1 MHFGYGPQDKL
12 NIIRKPGIRY
22 CSDCT
27 QEHNKLT
34 EQDKKRYH
42 CWEAVEHNF
51 KSEIYFYEVPSNTKG
66 KISQQVYIDQILAP
80 IVEPW
85 IQAYQDFVLEEDQD
99 LGHLPEKS
107 NIVCT

>member
-1 MHFGYGPQDKL
+1 MQ
-12 NIIRKPGIRY
+12 
-22 CSDCT
+22 
-27 QEHNKLT
+27 
-34 EQDKKRYH
+34 
-42 CWEAVEHNF
+42 
-51 KSEIYFYEVPSNTKG
+51 SNTKG